1 MFDVIIAGGTVVDG
15 TGIPGFRAD
24 IGITG
29 DHIVAIGNLSQ
40 SEAKRTINAKGLVVA
55 PGFID
60 THAHYDAQLT
70 WDPWAKPSPELG
82 VTTLIIGN
90 LSLIHI

>member
-15 TGIPGFRAD
+15 TGIPGFRSD

-55 PGFID
+55 PGFIILMLI
-60 THAHYDAQLT
+60 LT
-70 WDPWAKPSPELG
+70 ELY
-82 VTTLIIGN
+82 
-90 LSLIHI
+90 